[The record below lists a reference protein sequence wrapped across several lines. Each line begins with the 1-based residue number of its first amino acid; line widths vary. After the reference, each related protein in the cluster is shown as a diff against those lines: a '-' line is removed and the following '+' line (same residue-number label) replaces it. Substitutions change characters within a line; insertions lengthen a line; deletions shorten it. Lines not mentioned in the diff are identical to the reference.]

1 MSKIQK
7 VFCVNC
13 GNKFECREDRF
24 PVCKCGHTIPLYEN
38 EMHYAKIDCSDDD
51 YNSDIF
57 YNTQSDL
64 IIYDNGSE
72 TKINENDFI
81 TLIDVLPE
89 LKFYREDDV
98 CSLLLADLPFDR
110 EKLQD
115 YTAAEIYLH
124 HIFCE
129 RSTVYNCLFGMGETD
144 AAKAMIHNKDLMNF
158 NNKAQEIFF
167 RETIAVYLEEKTGD
181 TLITAIECCLSRY
194 DIAFCDSLS
203 GAELSVQDFKAL
215 IRDTSFSKDTLC
227 RYLNEMSSVFIKG
240 KEAIKMVKEYDFLLK
255 EHELLSVT
263 FDEKNPV
270 YHNHHLASISYNI
283 YLKNGLLEYRKYC
296 SKYRDTYRTIQID
309 DYKIKLLNG
318 KEITD
323 LPAGI
328 LPNGTTAPA
337 IGVYDSDNT
346 LISLL
351 ANSNNHIYIQ
361 GDQSDKVK
369 KAVNKFLD
377 STDGINI

>member
-24 PVCKCGHTIPLYEN
+24 PVCKCGNTIPLFDN
-38 EMHYAKIDCSDDD
+38 EMRYVKIDCSDDD
-51 YNSDIF
+51 YDSDAF
-57 YNTQSDL
+57 YNTQSEL

-72 TKINENDFI
+72 TKINENDYI
-81 TLIDVLPE
+81 TLINTLPE

-129 RSTVYNCLFGMGETD
+129 RSTVYNCLFGMGETE
-144 AAKAMIHNKDLMNF
+144 AAKAMIHNKILMNF
-158 NNKAQEIFF
+158 NNKAQEIYF
-167 RETIAVYLEEKTGD
+167 RETITVYLEEKTGV
-181 TLITAIECCLSRY
+181 TMIIAIECCLNRY
-194 DIAFCDSLS
+194 DVAFCDTLS
-203 GAELSVQDFKAL
+203 GAELSVHDFKTL
-215 IRDTSFSKDTLC
+215 VRDTGFDKDTLC
-227 RYLNEMSSVFIKG
+227 RYLKETSSVFIKG
-240 KEAIKMVKEYDFLLK
+240 EDAIKMIKEYDFLKK
-255 EHELLSVT
+255 EHKLLSVS
-263 FDEKNPV
+263 FDENNPV

-296 SKYRDTYRTIQID
+296 SKYRRTYDAMQID
-309 DYKIKLLNG
+309 DYNIKLLNG
-318 KEITD
+318 KEITE

-337 IGVYDSDNT
+337 IGVYDNNT
-346 LISLL
+346 LVSLL
-351 ANSNNHIYIQ
+351 ANSNNHIYIK